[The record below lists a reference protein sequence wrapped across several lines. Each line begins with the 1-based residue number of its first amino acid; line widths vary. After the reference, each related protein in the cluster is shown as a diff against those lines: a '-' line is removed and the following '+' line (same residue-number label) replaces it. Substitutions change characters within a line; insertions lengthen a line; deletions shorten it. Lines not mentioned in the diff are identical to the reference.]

1 MLLLVPL
8 PELLDDSA
16 AGDVFQLLLQRTAL
30 LPPQQPHQVLSLFH
44 HPLGVKVHQSF
55 FRRRE
60 KSKAN
65 RCCLLPECFLIQ
77 LPRQQL
83 LEGLLKQLDD
93 LYQLQPIF
101 NNLIQ
106 LPTLALLSRQ
116 ALNHPFEV
124 FSEVHE
130 LLHTLVSI
138 LLFCQHG
145 DQSLFVL
152 LVVAFELGES
162 LREVYAH
169 LGARQMLLIYIFED
183 QLVSEVFFVKASF

>member
-1 MLLLVPL
+1 M
-8 PELLDDSA
+8 
-16 AGDVFQLLLQRTAL
+16 
-30 LPPQQPHQVLSLFH
+30 H
-44 HPLGVKVHQSF
+44 HSF
-55 FRRRE
+55 LRRRE

-65 RCCLLPECFLIQ
+65 RCCLLPESFLIQ

-106 LPTLALLSRQ
+106 LPPLALLSRQ

-124 FSEVHE
+124 FSEVRE

-152 LVVAFELGES
+152 LVVALELGES
-162 LREVYAH
+162 LGEVYAH